1 MAENICG
8 PRLSVKSVEAG
19 LKKVQALIK
28 RNHKEKSLARL
39 PRGSLRYDLAGEI
52 LTSIGAKPTLLARM
66 VHVLQD
72 YISDN
77 EPCYLELETIL
88 ATLLIREE
96 FNSVLTDIL
105 PVVDNWAQESEDSTW
120 LAEGVLQRLL
130 DNVVVLPKSSAL
142 CKELEGLLKKIQK
155 LLPPLANP

>member
-19 LKKVQALIK
+19 LKKVQALIN
-28 RNHKEKSLARL
+28 RNHREKSLARL
-39 PRGSLRYDLAGEI
+39 PCGSLRYDLAGRI
-52 LTSIGAKPTLLARM
+52 LTSIGAKPSLLVRM

-77 EPCYLELETIL
+77 EPSYLELETIL
-88 ATLLIREE
+88 ATLLIRVE
-96 FNSVLTDIL
+96 FNSVLVEIL
-105 PVVDNWAQESEDSTW
+105 PVVDDWAQQSKDSIW
-120 LAEGVLQRLL
+120 RIEGVLQRLL
-130 DNVVVLPKSSAL
+130 DNVVLPKSVAMR
-142 CKELEGLLKKIQK
+142 KELEGLLKKIQK

>member
-1 MAENICG
+1 MAENICE

-19 LKKVQALIK
+19 LKKVQALIN
-28 RNHKEKSLARL
+28 RNHQEKSLARL
-39 PRGSLRYDLAGEI
+39 PRGSARYDLAGEI
-52 LTSIGAKPTLLARM
+52 LASIGAKPNMLSKMAR
-66 VHVLQD
+66 VLHD
-72 YISDN
+72 YISDH
-77 EPCYLELETIL
+77 EPCYLELESIL

-96 FNSVLTDIL
+96 FNSVLTEIL
-105 PVVDNWAQESEDSTW
+105 PVVDDWAQQCEASTW

-130 DNVVVLPKSSAL
+130 DNVVVLPKSSAM